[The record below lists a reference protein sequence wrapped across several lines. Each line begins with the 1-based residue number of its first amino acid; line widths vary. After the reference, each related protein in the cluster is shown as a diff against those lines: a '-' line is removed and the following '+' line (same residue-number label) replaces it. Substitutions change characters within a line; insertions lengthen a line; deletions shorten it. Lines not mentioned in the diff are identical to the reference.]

1 MPKHMQYITQAIVLL
16 AQDLTDNADA
26 LQNKRIA
33 AGDRQ
38 ISFDDDPP
46 IEKSRIFQG
55 LQITT
60 LDEPYRQPTSR
71 IIVLGHGDI
80 DSTAIMGDGA
90 LQLDGKQFAQR
101 MRGWLTS
108 PGFEPSRVQR
118 ISLHM
123 CYGGGRR
130 GAASVAGSS
139 NAAGFAKSPLNS
151 FAYEFARHAGELTV
165 DVTARTARVRMNI
178 NGPAP
183 FREVG
188 EPDAPRRHKKE
199 GDKFIFTTAVGS
211 TYAAPQDPTVRA
223 APWTV

>member
-1 MPKHMQYITQAIVLL
+1 MPKHMRYVTQAIVLL
-16 AQDLTDNADA
+16 AQDLSENADA
-26 LQNKRIA
+26 LQSKRVA
-33 AGDRQ
+33 AEDLQ
-38 ISFDDDPP
+38 IKFGDDPP
-46 IEKSRIFQG
+46 IDKSRIFQG

-60 LDEPYRQPTSR
+60 LEEEYRQPTSR

-80 DSTAIMGDGA
+80 DSTAIMGDGG

-101 MRGWLTS
+101 MRGWLTA
-108 PGFEPSRVQR
+108 PGYKPSRVQR

-130 GAASVAGSS
+130 GTAPVLGSS
-139 NAAGFAKSPLNS
+139 NAVGFAKSPVNS
-151 FAYEFARHAGELTV
+151 FAYEFARHAGELAV

-178 NGPAP
+178 NSAVP

-199 GDKFIFTTAVGS
+199 GDKFVFTTASGS
-211 TYAAPQDPTVRA
+211 TYAAPQNPEVRA
-223 APWTV
+223 AAWIV